1 MHLRATPFVG
11 LAVVVL
17 AVPILSGF
25 AQSPNP
31 STSTADVVEAAAG
44 YIAKY
49 EQQLTSVLATEVST
63 QRILRLVRSDAG
75 VPRFRALKSEMFFMF
90 SPAEHEWM
98 AVRDVHEVDGKP
110 VEDPPDL
117 KQAMAT
123 LPLVQIARALKGYS
137 SRYNIGTIVRNFGEP
152 TLSLLVLDA
161 NHRANFGFART
172 TTERKSGV
180 VLVTVYFRERGTAT
194 LIHDTSGAPALSQ
207 GELVIEAGTGRVRH
221 AVLKAQMG
229 SVWAELTTTYQPD
242 PKLDMWVPSTF
253 SERYDE
259 DARFSPTSTDRHVE
273 SIRCE
278 ATYSNFRR
286 FEAFGRI
293 K

>member
-1 MHLRATPFVG
+1 MYVRATLSIC
-11 LAVVVL
+11 LALV
-17 AVPILSGF
+17 
-25 AQSPNP
+25 AQSRNP
-31 STSTADVVEAAAG
+31 STSTADVIEAATS
-44 YIAKY
+44 YVAKY
-49 EQQLTSVLATEVST
+49 EQQLTSVVAMEVST
-63 QRILRLVRSDAG
+63 QRVLRRVPAEADATAT
-75 VPRFRALKSEMFFMF
+75 RALTSEMFFIF

-110 VEDPPDL
+110 VENPPDL
-117 KQAMAT
+117 QKTMMAG
-123 LPLVQIARALKGYS
+123 PLLQGARALKNYS
-137 SRYNIGTIVRNFGEP
+137 SRYNLGSIVRNFGEP

-161 NHRANFGFART
+161 NHRSNFTFART

-180 VLVTVYFRERGTAT
+180 TLVTVYFREHGTAT
-194 LIHDTSGAPALSQ
+194 LIHDISGAPVLSQ
-207 GELVIEAGTGRVRH
+207 GELVIEAGAGRIRH

-229 SVWAELTTTYQPD
+229 GIWAELTTTYQPD
-242 PKLDMWVPSTF
+242 AKLDMWVPSSF
-253 SERYDE
+253 SEQYD
-259 DARFSPTSTDRHVE
+259 DDRRVE